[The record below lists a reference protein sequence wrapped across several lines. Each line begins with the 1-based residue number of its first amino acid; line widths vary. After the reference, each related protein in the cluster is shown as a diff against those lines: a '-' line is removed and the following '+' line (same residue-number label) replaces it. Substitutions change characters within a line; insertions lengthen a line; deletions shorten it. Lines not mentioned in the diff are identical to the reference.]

1 MIIVAYVD
9 RQGDVLPILLIDSFA
24 DEWVFV
30 ASDARG
36 YIGRIGNR
44 FAQWCLLKAAIVA
57 TIDKRSHKVE
67 IQVVVV
73 RQIML
78 VIDVQRGRNG
88 LGALVVVNGKTVR
101 ALI

>member
-1 MIIVAYVD
+1 MAYAD
-9 RQGDVLPILLIDSFA
+9 RQGDVLPILFIDSFA
-24 DEWVFV
+24 DERVFV
-30 ASDARG
+30 ALYARG
-36 YIGRIGNR
+36 HIGCIGNR
-44 FAQWCLLKAAIVA
+44 FAKRRLLKTAVVT
-57 TIDKRSHKVE
+57 TIDIRTYKVE

-88 LGALVVVNGKTVR
+88 LGALVVVNGETVR